1 MQRRDTD
8 HSVRDASRRRRSDDE
23 VAVLIDRIKSLLAEQ
38 RRREDGQESAR
49 SEAKQREIDRL
60 RERLANAV
68 KRQLGS

>member
-49 SEAKQREIDRL
+49 SEAKRREIDRL